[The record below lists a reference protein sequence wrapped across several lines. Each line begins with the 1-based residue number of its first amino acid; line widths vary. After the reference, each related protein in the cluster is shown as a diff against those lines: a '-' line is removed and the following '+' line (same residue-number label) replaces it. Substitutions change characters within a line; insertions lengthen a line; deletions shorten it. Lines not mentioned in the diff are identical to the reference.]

1 MPRWTI
7 NSPRTLDL
15 GNVAALKVRVISGSV
30 AILASE
36 DEPSLDVSSLAGQP
50 LLVTHEAGILTV
62 TYEDLQP
69 GGLLGWLRP
78 QRHSADVTITVPG
91 GCPTQ
96 LGVVNASAI
105 VSGIS
110 AKVSAKSVSGDITL
124 DGVTG
129 SVDAKTVSG
138 DLEARGIDGEIAF
151 NSVSG
156 DLTLAGGA
164 LGQLDARTV
173 SGRVT
178 ADIDLRDGG
187 GLRVSTVSGDVA
199 VRLPACASAR
209 VNLRSTSGRLH
220 SGFDGLSPSPGR
232 KPAAMSA
239 TIGSGSANLSVT
251 SMTGDVTLL
260 ARPEPAAADQS
271 APGQPRAPEQAAD
284 PDRESAA
291 EQTAATT
298 EGRSDAR

>member
-7 NSPRTLDL
+7 DSPRTLDL
-15 GNVAALKVRVISGSV
+15 GDVAALRVRVISGSV
-30 AILASE
+30 AILATE

-62 TYEDLQP
+62 TYEDLQWD
-69 GGLLGWLRP
+69 GVLGWLRP

-91 GCPTQ
+91 ACPTQ

-110 AKVSAKSVSGDITL
+110 AKISAKSVSGDITL
-124 DGVTG
+124 DGVIG

-138 DLEARGIDGEIAF
+138 DLEGRDIDGEIAF

-156 DLTLAGGA
+156 DLTLAGGR
-164 LGQLDARTV
+164 LGHLDARTV

-178 ADIDLRDGG
+178 ADIDLRDGSG
-187 GLRVSTVSGDVA
+187 VRVTTVSGDVA

-209 VNLRSTSGRLH
+209 VDLKSTSGRVH
-220 SGFDGLSPSPGR
+220 SGFDGMSRSSGPG
-232 KPAAMSA
+232 PAVMSA

-260 ARPEPAAADQS
+260 ARPEPGAYVE
-271 APGQPRAPEQAAD
+271 PGPEQT
-284 PDRESAA
+284 PDQGEATEPA
-291 EQTAATT
+291 PATT
-298 EGRSDAR
+298 KGRGEAR

>member
-7 NSPRTLDL
+7 DSPRTLDL
-15 GNVAALKVRVISGSV
+15 PDIAALRVRVVSGSV
-30 AILASE
+30 AVLASQ
-36 DEPSLDVSSLAGQP
+36 DPPSLDVASLTGQP

-69 GGLLGWLRP
+69 GGLRGWLRP
-78 QRHSADVTITVPG
+78 QRHSADVTITVPA

-96 LGVVNASAI
+96 VAVVNASTI

-110 AKVSAKSVSGDITL
+110 ANISAKSVSGDITL

-138 DLEARGIDGEIAF
+138 DLEARGLDGDLAF

-156 DLTLAGGA
+156 GLTVAGGA
-164 LGQLDARTV
+164 VRHLAARTL
-173 SGRVT
+173 SGQVT
-178 ADIDLRDGG
+178 ADIDVPDGS

-199 VRLPACASAR
+199 VRVPASASAR
-209 VNLRSTSGRLH
+209 VDLKSTSGRLR
-220 SGFDGLSPSPGR
+220 SSFDGMSPAPGSG
-232 KPAAMSA
+232 PAVISA
-239 TIGSGSANLSVT
+239 TIGSGSAGIGLT

-260 ARPEPAAADQS
+260 ARADDPPPAAPDGPERSVKGSPTS
-271 APGQPRAPEQAAD
+271 APTGQGEHK
-284 PDRESAA
+284 
-291 EQTAATT
+291 
-298 EGRSDAR
+298 